1 MNPLDQLHPLIAPAP
16 VSLWPPAPGWW
27 LLLAVLPL
35 LWLLFQAGVLLL
47 TSGEGFGPAGAQGA
61 LIGLPLI
68 ALCDMLRQAGMNP
81 LGDA

>member
-35 LWLLFQAGVLLL
+35 LGWGLWQ
-47 TSGEGFGPAGAQGA
+47 
-61 LIGLPLI
+61 IGR
-68 ALCDMLRQAGMNP
+68 AHV
-81 LGDA
+81 